1 MDTGETMKGGAFCG
15 PTSPEKAGKIDPFL
29 KGNQAFGKWWKEA
42 LTVFFWEEGYL
53 LKNKVGT
60 V

>member
-1 MDTGETMKGGAFCG
+1 MKRGAFCG
-15 PTSPEKAGKIDPFL
+15 PKRPERTGKMDPFL
-29 KGNQAFGKWWKEA
+29 KGNEAFGKWWKEA
-42 LTVFFWEEGYL
+42 LTVFCWEEGYL

>member
-1 MDTGETMKGGAFCG
+1 MKGGAFCG
-15 PTSPEKAGKIDPFL
+15 PKRPERTGKMDPFL
-29 KGNQAFGKWWKEA
+29 KGNEAFGKWGKGT